1 MNPGAPRLL
10 AVLPVVAAVLAG
22 AAAPAQER
30 TKGVPV
36 SRAAGS
42 QVTGYLKLFDPE
54 SRQWAQIQPENPA
67 LTDGSIIA
75 VCVMSKQAGF
85 VSIWSRTLDG
95 ALPVRVFP
103 NDLTPEDRAT
113 KGGRIEQGQELCIG
127 DGGKG
132 YGFRVTPPLGGSEVY
147 LHWSPDIAGQFDP
160 DEIPVIPDPGSVPGS
175 RSAHPPYS
183 ATVLSYRVVAP

>member
-1 MNPGAPRLL
+1 MIPAAPCLL
-10 AVLPVVAAVLAG
+10 AVLAAVLAG

-30 TKGVPV
+30 TAGVPV

-42 QVTGYLKLFDPE
+42 QLTGYLKLFDPG
-54 SRQWAQIQPENPA
+54 SRQWARIQPENPA

-75 VCVMSKQAGF
+75 VCVVSKQAGY

-95 ALPVRVFP
+95 ALPVRVYP
-103 NDLTPEDRAT
+103 NDLTPADRAT
-113 KGGRIEQGQELCIG
+113 KGGRVEPGEELCIG

-132 YGFRVTPPLGGSEVY
+132 YGFRVSPPLGGSEVY

-160 DEIPVIPDPGSVPGS
+160 TEIPVIPDPGSPPGS
-175 RSAHPPYS
+175 RSANPGYS